1 MTVLPRSYIAVFPV
15 RAGVFRG
22 LRLRSARVLSIP
34 RESGGV
40 SFNKTLKFAV
50 PEYSRE
56 SGCFGGGEYRLLGL

>member
-40 SFNKTLKFAV
+40 SGVSFSDKTVLQ
-50 PEYSRE
+50 YSP
-56 SGCFGGGEYRLLGL
+56 

>member
-40 SFNKTLKFAV
+40 SQRNELSLATQG
-50 PEYSRE
+50 YSP
-56 SGCFGGGEYRLLGL
+56 